1 VGALLGEA
9 RLVDQQPTLGATAE
23 PSVSLHRHLI
33 EHRAMIP
40 SRVRQHV
47 LQPLLIAILDRLFHP
62 FHVLALC
69 LHQTFEILAGRDHH
83 TARSALEVSMEAA
96 LECHEPGGNAMKS
109 IDAGISIF
117 K

>member
-1 VGALLGEA
+1 
-9 RLVDQQPTLGATAE
+9 
-23 PSVSLHRHLI
+23 
-33 EHRAMIP
+33 
-40 SRVRQHV
+40 V

-83 TARSALEVSMEAA
+83 TARSALEVRTEAA
-96 LECHEPGGNAMKS
+96 VEFHESGGDAMKS
-109 IDAGISIF
+109 IDTDISIF